1 MIDVGI
7 VVAIL
12 VWVAA
17 FISIPA
23 LDRMRGSDTGLWNRN
38 IAKFLLPFNV
48 LVLLFGVEDIPTTAL
63 LLFVPAYMIG
73 ASVGWGAPV
82 GAGIRRLTP
91 EQYREVVE
99 QDRKDGTLEWYVRG
113 DLKGDWLTSLAA
125 RGVIWGILPSAVLA
139 AAGFTFEAITLFT
152 ILTASMPMGVLLA
165 NWTEGTKFE
174 VLLNKFSLVVTK
186 EADKWGNQE
195 TLRGLFVAITLT
207 LAMLASKLLSV

>member
-82 GAGIRRLTP
+82 GAGLRTLTP
-91 EQYREVVE
+91 SEYRALVE
-99 QDRKDGTLEWYVRG
+99 KDAKDGTLEWYVRG
-113 DLKGDWLTSLAA
+113 DFKNSWLSSLIA
-125 RGVIWGILPSAVLA
+125 RGIIWAFLPAAVLA
-139 AAGFTFEAITLFT
+139 IFGYKVESLILFFVLTL
-152 ILTASMPMGVLLA
+152 SMPAGVLLA
-165 NWTEGTKFE
+165 NWAEGTKVE
-174 VLLNKFSLVVTK
+174 VLLSKFSLTVTK

-195 TLRGLFVAITLT
+195 ILRGLFVSVALT
-207 LAMLASKLLSV
+207 LAVLVSKLLTV

>member
-17 FISIPA
+17 FISVPA
-23 LDRMRGSDTGLWNRN
+23 LDRMRGSDTGLWNSN

-82 GAGIRRLTP
+82 GAGLRTLTP
-91 EQYREVVE
+91 SEYRVLVE
-99 QDRKDGTLEWYVRG
+99 KDAKDETLEWYARG
-113 DLKGDWLTSLAA
+113 DFKNSWLSSLIA
-125 RGVIWGILPSAVLA
+125 RGIIWAILPAAVLIIFGYKA
-139 AAGFTFEAITLFT
+139 ESLILFFVLTL
-152 ILTASMPMGVLLA
+152 SMPAGVLLA
-165 NWTEGTKFE
+165 NWVEGTKVE
-174 VLLNKFSLVVTK
+174 VLLSKFSLVVTK

-195 TLRGLFVAITLT
+195 ILRGLFVSVALT
-207 LAMLASKLLSV
+207 LAVLVNKLLTV